1 MEIHDVVNFLLKKG
15 FQVTPDAIDHLKTMN
30 RPEFQDLMKRI
41 IKSKNRNNDDNFM
54 VSLDDVRQNIVQP
67 DVETDASKVDDYEVL
82 DGNDVLQKQLEGV
95 NGYHLLMKNRFSK
108 YKQIMYDRQDSRKI
122 TRIST
127 LVQHTDQNEYKIAG
141 LLKSRNKLHKSY
153 EMELED
159 ESTDLRLLV
168 TDGNNIRKV
177 ESFLIDQMVIADIV
191 FSKKIGR
198 FIVKNCYSL
207 DVPAEVFQ
215 SVEGVEP
222 VYGVF
227 LSDIHV
233 GSKTF
238 LNREF
243 QDFLN
248 WINGRSG
255 DLEVVSKI
263 RYVVIAGDL
272 VDGIGVYPGQEEE
285 LTELNLSKQ
294 YDEFAGLMAQIPKS
308 IKIFVSPGNH
318 DATRQ
323 ALPQPPIFKRYA
335 KTLYEMDNVILLGD
349 PCLVRLHGVNTLVY
363 HGQSLVDIVGSS
375 PGITFDK
382 PAEAMK
388 VLLKARH
395 LAPTHG
401 STRVAL
407 EEDDK
412 LVIKIVPN
420 IFHCG
425 HIHTVQTLKYK
436 GTLLVN
442 SGTWQDQTQFQKRM
456 GIVPNPAIAVVVD
469 LNSLKVKMMKNFIS

>member
-41 IKSKNRNNDDNFM
+41 IKSKNRNNDDNFT

-67 DVETDASKVDDYEVL
+67 DVETDAPGVDDYEVL

-95 NGYHLLMKNRFSK
+95 NGYHLLMKNRFNK

-141 LLKSRNKLHKSY
+141 LLKSRNKLPKSY

-191 FSKKIGR
+191 FSKKIGK

-407 EEDDK
+407 EGDDK

-436 GTLLVN
+436 GTLLIN

-456 GIVPNPAIAVVVD
+456 GIVPNPAIAVIVD

>member
-1 MEIHDVVNFLLKKG
+1 METHDVVNFLLKKG

-30 RPEFQDLMKRI
+30 RLEFQDLMKRI

-122 TRIST
+122 IRIST

-141 LLKSRNKLHKSY
+141 LLKSRNKLDKSY
-153 EMELED
+153 EIELED

-177 ESFLIDQMVIADIV
+177 ESFLIDQMVIADVV

-263 RYVVIAGDL
+263 RYVVIAGDV

-294 YDEFAGLMAQIPKS
+294 YDEFAGLMVQIPKS

-335 KTLYEMDNVILLGD
+335 KALYEMDNVILLGD

>member
-67 DVETDASKVDDYEVL
+67 DVETDVSKVDDYEVL

-95 NGYHLLMKNRFSK
+95 NGYHLLMKNRFNK

-127 LVQHTDQNEYKIAG
+127 LVQHTDQNEHNIAG
-141 LLKSRNKLHKSY
+141 LLKSRNKLDKSY
-153 EMELED
+153 EIELED
-159 ESTDLRLLV
+159 ESTDLKLLV

-191 FSKKIGR
+191 FSKKIGK

-407 EEDDK
+407 EGDDK

-436 GTLLVN
+436 GTLLIN

-456 GIVPNPAIAVVVD
+456 GIVPNPAIAVIVD

>member
-67 DVETDASKVDDYEVL
+67 DVETDAPGVDDYEVL

-127 LVQHTDQNEYKIAG
+127 LVQHTDQNEHKIAG
-141 LLKSRNKLHKSY
+141 LLKSRNKLDKSY
-153 EMELED
+153 EIELED
-159 ESTDLRLLV
+159 ESTDLKLLV

-191 FSKKIGR
+191 FSKKIGK

-263 RYVVIAGDL
+263 RYIVIAGDL

-436 GTLLVN
+436 GTLLIN

>member
-67 DVETDASKVDDYEVL
+67 DVETDVSKVDDYEVL

-127 LVQHTDQNEYKIAG
+127 LVQHTDQNEHKIAG
-141 LLKSRNKLHKSY
+141 LLKSRNKLPKSY

-177 ESFLIDQMVIADIV
+177 ESFLIDQMVIADVV
-191 FSKKIGR
+191 FSKKIGK

-215 SVEGVEP
+215 SIEGVEP

-335 KTLYEMDNVILLGD
+335 KALYEMDNVILLGD

-436 GTLLVN
+436 GTLLIN

-456 GIVPNPAIAVVVD
+456 GIVPNPAIAVIVD

>member
-67 DVETDASKVDDYEVL
+67 DVETDAPGVDDYEVL

-127 LVQHTDQNEYKIAG
+127 LVQHTDQNEHKIAG
-141 LLKSRNKLHKSY
+141 LLKSRNKLDKSY
-153 EMELED
+153 EIELED
-159 ESTDLRLLV
+159 ESTDLKLLV

-191 FSKKIGR
+191 FSKKIGK

-407 EEDDK
+407 EGDDK

-436 GTLLVN
+436 GTLLIN

-456 GIVPNPAIAVVVD
+456 GIVPNPAIAVIVD

>member
-1 MEIHDVVNFLLKKG
+1 
-15 FQVTPDAIDHLKTMN
+15 
-30 RPEFQDLMKRI
+30 
-41 IKSKNRNNDDNFM
+41 
-54 VSLDDVRQNIVQP
+54 
-67 DVETDASKVDDYEVL
+67 
-82 DGNDVLQKQLEGV
+82 
-95 NGYHLLMKNRFSK
+95 
-108 YKQIMYDRQDSRKI
+108 
-122 TRIST
+122 
-127 LVQHTDQNEYKIAG
+127 
-141 LLKSRNKLHKSY
+141 
-153 EMELED
+153 
-159 ESTDLRLLV
+159 
-168 TDGNNIRKV
+168 
-177 ESFLIDQMVIADIV
+177 MVIADVV
-191 FSKKIGR
+191 FSKNMGR

-207 DVPAEVFQ
+207 DVPAEAFQ
-215 SVEGVEP
+215 TVEGVEP

-248 WINGRSG
+248 WINGHSG

-263 RYVVIAGDL
+263 RYVVIAGDV

-335 KTLYEMDNVILLGD
+335 KALYEMDNVVLLGD

-401 STRVAL
+401 PTRVAL

-412 LVIKIVPN
+412 LVIKTVPN

-456 GIVPNPAIAVVVD
+456 GIVPNPAVAVIVD
-469 LNSLKVKMMKNFIS
+469 LNSLKVRMMKNFIS

>member
-1 MEIHDVVNFLLKKG
+1 METHDVVNFLLKKG

-30 RPEFQDLMKRI
+30 RLEFQDLMKRI

-67 DVETDASKVDDYEVL
+67 DIETDASKVDDYEVL

-95 NGYHLLMKNRFSK
+95 NGYHLLMKNRFNK

-122 TRIST
+122 IRIST

-141 LLKSRNKLHKSY
+141 LLKSRNKLDKSY
-153 EMELED
+153 EIELED
-159 ESTDLRLLV
+159 ESTDLKLLV

-191 FSKKIGR
+191 FSKNVGR

-207 DVPAEVFQ
+207 DVPAEAFR

-263 RYVVIAGDL
+263 RYVVIAGDV

-294 YDEFAGLMAQIPKS
+294 YDEFAGLMVQIPKS

-335 KTLYEMDNVILLGD
+335 KALYEMDNVILLGD

>member
-1 MEIHDVVNFLLKKG
+1 METHDVVNFLLKKG

-41 IKSKNRNNDDNFM
+41 IKSKNRNNDDNFT
-54 VSLDDVRQNIVQP
+54 VSLDDVRQNSVQP
-67 DVETDASKVDDYEVL
+67 DVETDAPGVDDYEVL

-95 NGYHLLMKNRFSK
+95 DGYHLLMKNRFSK

-122 TRIST
+122 IRIST

-141 LLKSRNKLHKSY
+141 LLKSRNKLDKSY
-153 EMELED
+153 EIELED

-191 FSKKIGR
+191 FSKNVGR

-207 DVPAEVFQ
+207 DVPAEVFR

-263 RYVVIAGDL
+263 RYVVIAGDV

-294 YDEFAGLMAQIPKS
+294 YDEFAGLMVQIPKS

-335 KTLYEMDNVILLGD
+335 KALYEMDNVILLGD

-412 LVIKIVPN
+412 LVIKTVPN

>member
-1 MEIHDVVNFLLKKG
+1 METHDVVNFLLKKG
-15 FQVTPDAIDHLKTMN
+15 FQVTPEAAEQLKIMN
-30 RPEFQDLMKRI
+30 RLEFQDLVKII
-41 IKSKNRNNDDNFM
+41 IKSKNRNNDDNFV
-54 VSLDDVRQNIVQP
+54 VSLDDVLHNVAQRSSQNDELI
-67 DVETDASKVDDYEVL
+67 VDDYEVL
-82 DGNDVLQKQLEGV
+82 DGNDIIQKQLEGV
-95 NGYHLLMKNRFSK
+95 NGYHLLMKNRFNK

-122 TRIST
+122 IKISS
-127 LVQHTDQNEYKIAG
+127 LVQYTDQNEYKIAG
-141 LLKSRNKLHKSY
+141 LLKSRSKLDRSY
-153 EMELED
+153 EIELED

-177 ESFLIDQMVIADIV
+177 ESFLIDQMVIADVV
-191 FSKKIGR
+191 FSKNIGK

-207 DVPAEVFQ
+207 DIPAESFQ
-215 SVEGVEP
+215 SVEGMDP

-238 LNREF
+238 LEREF
-243 QDFLN
+243 YDFLN

-255 DLEVVSKI
+255 DQEIVSKI
-263 RYVVIAGDL
+263 RYIVIAGDV
-272 VDGIGVYPGQEEE
+272 VDGIGVYPGQEDE
-285 LTELNLSKQ
+285 LTELDLVKQ
-294 YDEFAGLMAQIPKS
+294 YDQFARLMAQIPKS

-323 ALPQPPIFKRYA
+323 ALPQPPIFKKYA
-335 KTLYEMDNVILLGD
+335 KSLYEMDNVVLLGD
-349 PCLVRLHGVNTLVY
+349 PCLLRLHGVNTLIY

-401 STRVAL
+401 PTRVAL

-412 LVIKIVPN
+412 LVIKTVPN

-436 GTLLVN
+436 GTLLLN

-456 GIVPNPAIAVVVD
+456 GIVPNPAIAVIVD
-469 LNSLKVKMMKNFIS
+469 LNSVKVKMMKNFM

>member
-67 DVETDASKVDDYEVL
+67 DVETDAPGVDDYEVL

-95 NGYHLLMKNRFSK
+95 DGYHLLMKNRFNK

-141 LLKSRNKLHKSY
+141 LLKSRNKLDKSY
-153 EMELED
+153 EIELED
-159 ESTDLRLLV
+159 ESTDLKLLV

-335 KTLYEMDNVILLGD
+335 KALYEMDNVILLGD

>member
-67 DVETDASKVDDYEVL
+67 DVETDVSKVDDYEVL

-127 LVQHTDQNEYKIAG
+127 LVQHTDQNEHKIAG
-141 LLKSRNKLHKSY
+141 LLKSRNKLPKSY

-215 SVEGVEP
+215 SIEGVEP

-248 WINGRSG
+248 WINGHSG

-436 GTLLVN
+436 GTLLIN

-456 GIVPNPAIAVVVD
+456 GIVPNPAIAVIVD

>member
-1 MEIHDVVNFLLKKG
+1 METHDVVNFLLKKG
-15 FQVTPDAIDHLKTMN
+15 FQVTPDAIDHLKAMN

-41 IKSKNRNNDDNFM
+41 IKSKNRNNDDNFT

-67 DVETDASKVDDYEVL
+67 DVETDAPGVDDYEVL

-95 NGYHLLMKNRFSK
+95 DGYHLLMKNRFNK

-122 TRIST
+122 IRIST

-141 LLKSRNKLHKSY
+141 LLKSRNKLDKSY
-153 EMELED
+153 EIELED

-248 WINGRSG
+248 WINGRLG

-335 KTLYEMDNVILLGD
+335 KALYEMDNVILLGD

>member
-1 MEIHDVVNFLLKKG
+1 METHDVVNFLLKKG
-15 FQVTPDAIDHLKTMN
+15 FQVTPEAAEHLKIMN
-30 RPEFQDLMKRI
+30 RLEFQDLVKII
-41 IKSKNRNNDDNFM
+41 IKSKNRNNDDNFV
-54 VSLDDVRQNIVQP
+54 VSLDDVLHNVAQRSSQNDELI
-67 DVETDASKVDDYEVL
+67 VDDYEVL
-82 DGNDVLQKQLEGV
+82 DGNDIIQKQLEGV
-95 NGYHLLMKNRFSK
+95 NGYHLLMKNRFNK

-122 TRIST
+122 IKISS
-127 LVQHTDQNEYKIAG
+127 LVQYTDQNEYKIAG
-141 LLKSRNKLHKSY
+141 LLKSRNKLDRSY
-153 EMELED
+153 EIELED

-177 ESFLIDQMVIADIV
+177 ESFLIDQMVIADVV
-191 FSKKIGR
+191 FSKNIGR

-207 DVPAEVFQ
+207 DIPAESFQ
-215 SVEGVEP
+215 SVEGMDP

-238 LNREF
+238 LEREF
-243 QDFLN
+243 YDFLN

-255 DLEVVSKI
+255 DQEIVSKI
-263 RYVVIAGDL
+263 RYIVIAGDV
-272 VDGIGVYPGQEEE
+272 VDGIGVYPGQEDE
-285 LTELNLSKQ
+285 LTELDLVKQ
-294 YDEFAGLMAQIPKS
+294 YDQFARLMAQIPKS

-323 ALPQPPIFKRYA
+323 ALPQPPIFKKYA
-335 KTLYEMDNVILLGD
+335 KSLYEMDNVVLLGD
-349 PCLVRLHGVNTLVY
+349 PCLVRLHGVNTLIY

-401 STRVAL
+401 PTRVAL

-412 LVIKIVPN
+412 LVIKTVPN

-436 GTLLVN
+436 GTLLLN

-456 GIVPNPAIAVVVD
+456 GIVPNPAIAVIVD
-469 LNSLKVKMMKNFIS
+469 LNSVKVKMMKNFM

>member
-1 MEIHDVVNFLLKKG
+1 METHDVVNFLLKKG

-30 RPEFQDLMKRI
+30 RLEFQDLMKRI

-67 DVETDASKVDDYEVL
+67 DIETDASKVDDYEVL

-95 NGYHLLMKNRFSK
+95 NGYHLLMKNRFNK
-108 YKQIMYDRQDSRKI
+108 YKQIMYDRQDSGKI
-122 TRIST
+122 IRIST

-141 LLKSRNKLHKSY
+141 LLKSRNKLDKSY
-153 EMELED
+153 EIELED
-159 ESTDLRLLV
+159 ESTDLKLLV

-177 ESFLIDQMVIADIV
+177 ESFLIDQMVIADVV

-263 RYVVIAGDL
+263 RYVVIAGDV

-294 YDEFAGLMAQIPKS
+294 YDEFAGLMVQIPKS

-335 KTLYEMDNVILLGD
+335 KALYEMDNVILLGD

-442 SGTWQDQTQFQKRM
+442 SGTWQNQTQFQKRM

>member
-141 LLKSRNKLHKSY
+141 LLKSRNKLPKSY

-177 ESFLIDQMVIADIV
+177 ESFLIDQMVIADVV

-263 RYVVIAGDL
+263 RYIVIAGDL

-407 EEDDK
+407 EGDDK

-436 GTLLVN
+436 GTLLIN

>member
-1 MEIHDVVNFLLKKG
+1 METHDVVNFLLKKG
-15 FQVTPDAIDHLKTMN
+15 FQVTPDALDHLKTTN
-30 RPEFQDLMKRI
+30 RLEFQDLVKRI
-41 IKSKNRNNDDNFM
+41 IKSKNRNNDDNFT
-54 VSLDDVRQNIVQP
+54 VSLDDVRQNSVQP
-67 DVETDASKVDDYEVL
+67 DVEIDSSKVDDYEVL

-95 NGYHLLMKNRFSK
+95 DGYHLLMKNRFNK

-122 TRIST
+122 IRISK
-127 LVQHTDQNEYKIAG
+127 LVQYTDQNEYKIAG
-141 LLKSRNKLHKSY
+141 LLKSRNKLDKSY
-153 EMELED
+153 EIELED

-177 ESFLIDQMVIADIV
+177 ESFLIDQMVIADVV
-191 FSKKIGR
+191 FSKKIGK

-207 DVPAEVFQ
+207 DVPTGEFQ

-238 LNREF
+238 LDREF

-248 WINGRSG
+248 WINGNSG
-255 DLEVVSKI
+255 DLEIVSKI
-263 RYVVIAGDL
+263 RYVVIAGDV

-335 KTLYEMDNVILLGD
+335 KALYEMDNVILLGD

-412 LVIKIVPN
+412 LVIKTVPN

-425 HIHTVQTLKYK
+425 HVHTVQTLKYK
-436 GTLLVN
+436 GALLVN

-469 LNSLKVKMMKNFIS
+469 LNSLKVKMMKNFVS

>member
-1 MEIHDVVNFLLKKG
+1 METHDVVNFLLKKG

-30 RPEFQDLMKRI
+30 RLEFQDLMKRI

-67 DVETDASKVDDYEVL
+67 DVETDAPGVDDYEVL

-95 NGYHLLMKNRFSK
+95 DGYHLLMKNRFSK

-122 TRIST
+122 IRIST

-141 LLKSRNKLHKSY
+141 LLKSRNKLDKSY
-153 EMELED
+153 EIELED

-177 ESFLIDQMVIADIV
+177 ESFLIDQMVIADVV
-191 FSKKIGR
+191 FSKKIGK

-207 DVPAEVFQ
+207 DVPAEAFQ
-215 SVEGVEP
+215 SVEGAEP

-263 RYVVIAGDL
+263 RYVVIAGDV

-294 YDEFAGLMAQIPKS
+294 YDEFAGLMVQIPKS

-335 KTLYEMDNVILLGD
+335 KALYEMDNVILLGD

>member
-1 MEIHDVVNFLLKKG
+1 METHDVVNFLLKKG
-15 FQVTPDAIDHLKTMN
+15 FQVTPDAIGHLKAMN
-30 RPEFQDLMKRI
+30 RLEFQDLAKRI
-41 IKSKNRNNDDNFM
+41 IRSKNRNNDDNFT
-54 VSLDDVRQNIVQP
+54 VSLDDVRQNSVQP
-67 DVETDASKVDDYEVL
+67 DVETDAPGVDDYEVL

-95 NGYHLLMKNRFSK
+95 DGYHLLMKNRFNK

-122 TRIST
+122 IRIST
-127 LVQHTDQNEYKIAG
+127 LVQYTDQNEYKIAG
-141 LLKSRNKLHKSY
+141 LLKSRNKLDRSY
-153 EMELED
+153 EIELED

-177 ESFLIDQMVIADIV
+177 ESFLIDQMVIADVV
-191 FSKKIGR
+191 FSKNVGR

-207 DVPAEVFQ
+207 DVPTGAFQ

-238 LNREF
+238 LDREF

-248 WINGRSG
+248 WINGNSG
-255 DLEVVSKI
+255 DLEIVSKI
-263 RYVVIAGDL
+263 RYVVIAGDV

-335 KTLYEMDNVILLGD
+335 KALYEMDNVILLGD

-412 LVIKIVPN
+412 LVIKTVPN

-436 GTLLVN
+436 GALLVN

-469 LNSLKVKMMKNFIS
+469 LNSLKVKMMKNFVS

>member
-141 LLKSRNKLHKSY
+141 LLKSRNKLDKSY
-153 EMELED
+153 EIELED
-159 ESTDLRLLV
+159 ESTDLKLLV

-191 FSKKIGR
+191 FSKKIGK

-436 GTLLVN
+436 GTLLIN

-456 GIVPNPAIAVVVD
+456 GIVPNPAIAVIVD

>member
-1 MEIHDVVNFLLKKG
+1 METHDVVNFLLKKG

-67 DVETDASKVDDYEVL
+67 DVETDAPGVDDYEVL

-95 NGYHLLMKNRFSK
+95 DGYHLLMKNRFNK

-122 TRIST
+122 IRIST

-141 LLKSRNKLHKSY
+141 LLKSRNKLDKSY
-153 EMELED
+153 EIELED

-191 FSKKIGR
+191 FSKNVGR

-207 DVPAEVFQ
+207 DIPAEVFQ

-248 WINGRSG
+248 WINGRLG

-294 YDEFAGLMAQIPKS
+294 YDEFAGLMVQIPKS

-335 KTLYEMDNVILLGD
+335 KALYEMDNVILLGD

>member
-1 MEIHDVVNFLLKKG
+1 METHDVVNFLLKKG
-15 FQVTPDAIDHLKTMN
+15 FQVTPDAIGHLKAMN
-30 RPEFQDLMKRI
+30 RLEFQDLAKRI
-41 IKSKNRNNDDNFM
+41 IRSKNRNNDDDFT
-54 VSLDDVRQNIVQP
+54 VSLDDVRQNSVQP
-67 DVETDASKVDDYEVL
+67 DVETDAPGVDDYEVL

-95 NGYHLLMKNRFSK
+95 DGYHLLMKNRFNK
-108 YKQIMYDRQDSRKI
+108 YKQIMHDRQDSRKI
-122 TRIST
+122 IRISK
-127 LVQHTDQNEYKIAG
+127 LVQYTDQNEYKIAG
-141 LLKSRNKLHKSY
+141 LLKSRNKLDKSY

-159 ESTDLRLLV
+159 ESTDLKLLV
-168 TDGNNIRKV
+168 TDGDNIRRV
-177 ESFLIDQMVIADIV
+177 ESFLIDQMVIADVV

-207 DVPAEVFQ
+207 DVPTDVFQ
-215 SVEGVEP
+215 SVEGAEP

-233 GSKTF
+233 GSNTF

-412 LVIKIVPN
+412 LVIKTVPN

-436 GTLLVN
+436 GTLLIN

-456 GIVPNPAIAVVVD
+456 GIVPNPAVAVVVD
-469 LNSLKVKMMKNFIS
+469 LNSLKVEMMKNFIS

>member
-67 DVETDASKVDDYEVL
+67 DVETDAPGVDDYEVL

-95 NGYHLLMKNRFSK
+95 NGYHLLMKNRFNK

-127 LVQHTDQNEYKIAG
+127 LVQHTDQNEHKIAG
-141 LLKSRNKLHKSY
+141 LLKSRNKLDKSY
-153 EMELED
+153 EIELED
-159 ESTDLRLLV
+159 ESTDLKLLV

-191 FSKKIGR
+191 FSKKIGK

-335 KTLYEMDNVILLGD
+335 KALYEMDNVILLGD

-407 EEDDK
+407 EGDDK

-436 GTLLVN
+436 GTLLIN

>member
-1 MEIHDVVNFLLKKG
+1 METHDVVNFLLKKG

-30 RPEFQDLMKRI
+30 RLEFQDLMKRI

-67 DVETDASKVDDYEVL
+67 DIETDASKVDDYEVL

-95 NGYHLLMKNRFSK
+95 NGYHLLMKNRFNK

-122 TRIST
+122 IRIST

-141 LLKSRNKLHKSY
+141 LLKSRNKLDKSY
-153 EMELED
+153 EIELED

-191 FSKKIGR
+191 FSKNVGR

-207 DVPAEVFQ
+207 DVPADVFP
-215 SVEGVEP
+215 SVEGAEP

-263 RYVVIAGDL
+263 RYVVIAGDV

-294 YDEFAGLMAQIPKS
+294 YDEFAGLMVQIPKS

-335 KTLYEMDNVILLGD
+335 KALYEMDNVILLGD

>member
-1 MEIHDVVNFLLKKG
+1 METHDVVNFLLKKG
-15 FQVTPDAIDHLKTMN
+15 FQVTPDAIDHLKAMN
-30 RPEFQDLMKRI
+30 RLEFQDLMKRI
-41 IKSKNRNNDDNFM
+41 IKSKNRNNDDNFT
-54 VSLDDVRQNIVQP
+54 VSLDDVRQNSVQP
-67 DVETDASKVDDYEVL
+67 DVETDAPGVDDYEVL

-95 NGYHLLMKNRFSK
+95 DGYHLLMKNRFSK

-122 TRIST
+122 IRIST

-141 LLKSRNKLHKSY
+141 LLKSRNKLDKSY
-153 EMELED
+153 EIELED
-159 ESTDLRLLV
+159 ESTDMRLLV

-191 FSKKIGR
+191 FSKNVGR

-207 DVPAEVFQ
+207 DVPAEVFR

-263 RYVVIAGDL
+263 RYVVIAGDV

-294 YDEFAGLMAQIPKS
+294 YDEFAGLMVQIPKS

-335 KTLYEMDNVILLGD
+335 KALYEMDNVILLGD

>member
-1 MEIHDVVNFLLKKG
+1 METHDVVNFLLKKG
-15 FQVTPDAIDHLKTMN
+15 FQVTPEAAEYLKGIS
-30 RPEFQDLMKRI
+30 RLEFQDLVKRI
-41 IKSKNRNNDDNFM
+41 IRKKNQNNDDNFM
-54 VSLDDVRQNIVQP
+54 VSMEDVRDNTIQQNVQ
-67 DVETDASKVDDYEVL
+67 DEVDFDDYEII
-82 DGNDVLQKQLEGV
+82 DGNETIQQQLEGV
-95 NGYHLLMKNRFSK
+95 DGYHLLMKNRFSK
-108 YKQIMYDRQDSRKI
+108 YKQIMFDRQDSKKI
-122 TRIST
+122 IKIST
-127 LVQHTDQNEYKIAG
+127 LVQYADPNEYKIAG
-141 LLKSRNKLHKSY
+141 LLKSKNKLDKAY

-168 TDGNNIRKV
+168 IDGNNIRKV
-177 ESFLIDQMVIADIV
+177 ESFLIDQMVIADVV
-191 FSKKIGR
+191 FSKNIGR

-207 DVPAEVFQ
+207 DIPAEVFP
-215 SVEGVEP
+215 SVDGKDP
-222 VYGVF
+222 VYSVF

-238 LNREF
+238 LEQEF
-243 QDFLN
+243 QDFLD

-255 DLEVVSKI
+255 DLDVVSRIK
-263 RYVVIAGDL
+263 YVVIAGDV

-285 LTELNLSKQ
+285 LTELNLAKQ
-294 YDEFAGLMAQIPKS
+294 YDQFARLMAQVPKS

-318 DATRQ
+318 DATRL
-323 ALPQPPIFKRYA
+323 ALPQPPIFKKYA
-335 KTLYEMDNVILLGD
+335 KSLYEMDNVVLLGD
-349 PCLVRLHGVNTLVY
+349 PCLLRLQGVYTLVY

-375 PGITFDK
+375 PGVTFDK

-401 STRVAL
+401 PTRVAL
-407 EEDDK
+407 EENDK
-412 LVIKIVPN
+412 LVIKTVPN

-456 GIVPNPAIAVVVD
+456 GIVPNPAVAVVVN
-469 LNSLKVKMMKNFIS
+469 LNNLNVKMMKNFM

>member
-1 MEIHDVVNFLLKKG
+1 METHDVVNFLLKKG

-95 NGYHLLMKNRFSK
+95 NGYHLLMKNRFNK

-122 TRIST
+122 IRIST

-141 LLKSRNKLHKSY
+141 LLKSRNKLDKSY
-153 EMELED
+153 EIELED
-159 ESTDLRLLV
+159 ESTDMRLLV

-177 ESFLIDQMVIADIV
+177 ESFLIDQMVIADVV

-207 DVPAEVFQ
+207 DVPAEAFQ
-215 SVEGVEP
+215 SVEGAEP

-248 WINGRSG
+248 WINGRLG

-263 RYVVIAGDL
+263 RYVVIAGDV

-294 YDEFAGLMAQIPKS
+294 YDEFAGLMVQIPKS

-335 KTLYEMDNVILLGD
+335 KALYEMDNVILLGD

>member
-54 VSLDDVRQNIVQP
+54 VSLDDVRQNSVQS
-67 DVETDASKVDDYEVL
+67 DVETDAPGVDDYEVL

-95 NGYHLLMKNRFSK
+95 NGYHLLMKNRFNK

-141 LLKSRNKLHKSY
+141 LLKSRNKLPKSY

-191 FSKKIGR
+191 FSKKIGK

-263 RYVVIAGDL
+263 RYIVIAGDL

-335 KTLYEMDNVILLGD
+335 KALYEMDNVILLGD

>member
-1 MEIHDVVNFLLKKG
+1 METHDVVNFLLKKG
-15 FQVTPDAIDHLKTMN
+15 FQVTPEAAEYLKGTS
-30 RPEFQDLMKRI
+30 RLEFQDLVKRI
-41 IKSKNRNNDDNFM
+41 IRKKNQNNDDNFM
-54 VSLDDVRQNIVQP
+54 VSMEDVRDNTIQQNVQ
-67 DVETDASKVDDYEVL
+67 DEVDFDDYEII
-82 DGNDVLQKQLEGV
+82 DGNETIQQQLEGV
-95 NGYHLLMKNRFSK
+95 DGYHLLMKNRFSK
-108 YKQIMYDRQDSRKI
+108 YKQIMFDRQDSKKI
-122 TRIST
+122 IKIST
-127 LVQHTDQNEYKIAG
+127 LVQYADPNEYKIAG
-141 LLKSRNKLHKSY
+141 LLKSKNKLDKAY

-168 TDGNNIRKV
+168 IDGNNIRKV
-177 ESFLIDQMVIADIV
+177 ESFLIDQMVIADVV
-191 FSKKIGR
+191 FSKNKGR

-207 DVPAEVFQ
+207 DIHAEVFP
-215 SVEGVEP
+215 SVDGKDP
-222 VYGVF
+222 VYSVF

-238 LNREF
+238 LEQEF
-243 QDFLN
+243 QDFLD

-255 DLEVVSKI
+255 DLDVVSRIK
-263 RYVVIAGDL
+263 YVVIAGDV
-272 VDGIGVYPGQEEE
+272 VDGIGVYPGQEDE
-285 LTELNLSKQ
+285 LTELNLAKQ
-294 YDEFAGLMAQIPKS
+294 YDQFARLMAQVPKS

-318 DATRQ
+318 DATRL
-323 ALPQPPIFKRYA
+323 ALPQPPIFKKYA
-335 KTLYEMDNVILLGD
+335 KSLYEMDNVVLLGD
-349 PCLVRLHGVNTLVY
+349 PCLLRLQGVYTLVY

-375 PGITFDK
+375 PGVTFNK

-401 STRVAL
+401 PTRVAL
-407 EEDDK
+407 EENDK
-412 LVIKIVPN
+412 LVIKTVPN

-456 GIVPNPAIAVVVD
+456 GIVPNPAVAVVVN
-469 LNSLKVKMMKNFIS
+469 LNNLNVKMMKNFMQ

>member
-1 MEIHDVVNFLLKKG
+1 METHDVVNFLLKKG
-15 FQVTPDAIDHLKTMN
+15 FQVTPDAIDHLKTIN
-30 RPEFQDLMKRI
+30 RLEFQDLMKRI
-41 IKSKNRNNDDNFM
+41 IKSKNRNNDDNFT

-67 DVETDASKVDDYEVL
+67 DVETDAPGVDDYEVL

-122 TRIST
+122 IRIST

-141 LLKSRNKLHKSY
+141 LLKSRNKLDKSY
-153 EMELED
+153 EIELED

-177 ESFLIDQMVIADIV
+177 ESFLIDQMVIADVV

-263 RYVVIAGDL
+263 RYVVIAGDV

-335 KTLYEMDNVILLGD
+335 KALYEMDNVILLGD

-407 EEDDK
+407 EGDDK

>member
-1 MEIHDVVNFLLKKG
+1 METHDVVNFLLKKG
-15 FQVTPDAIDHLKTMN
+15 FQVTPDAIGHLKAMN
-30 RPEFQDLMKRI
+30 RLEFQDLAKRI
-41 IKSKNRNNDDNFM
+41 IRSKNRNNDDDFT
-54 VSLDDVRQNIVQP
+54 VSLDDVRQNSVRP
-67 DVETDASKVDDYEVL
+67 DVETDAQGVDDYEVL

-95 NGYHLLMKNRFSK
+95 DGYHLLMKNRFSK

-122 TRIST
+122 IRISK
-127 LVQHTDQNEYKIAG
+127 LVQYTDQNEYKIAG
-141 LLKSRNKLHKSY
+141 LLKSRNKLDKSY

-159 ESTDLRLLV
+159 ESTDLKLLV
-168 TDGNNIRKV
+168 TDGDNIRRV
-177 ESFLIDQMVIADIV
+177 ESFLIDQMVIADVV
-191 FSKKIGR
+191 FSKKIRR

-207 DVPAEVFQ
+207 DVPTDVFQ
-215 SVEGVEP
+215 SVEGAEP

-233 GSKTF
+233 GSNTF

-412 LVIKIVPN
+412 LVIKTVPN

-436 GTLLVN
+436 GTLLIN

-456 GIVPNPAIAVVVD
+456 GIVPNPAVAVVVD
-469 LNSLKVKMMKNFIS
+469 LNSLKVEMMKNFIS

>member
-15 FQVTPDAIDHLKTMN
+15 FQVTPDAIDHLKAMN
-30 RPEFQDLMKRI
+30 RLEFQDLAKRI
-41 IKSKNRNNDDNFM
+41 IRSKNRNNDDNFT

-67 DVETDASKVDDYEVL
+67 DVETDAPGVDDYEVL

-95 NGYHLLMKNRFSK
+95 DGYHLLMKNRFSK

-122 TRIST
+122 IRIST

-141 LLKSRNKLHKSY
+141 LLKSRNKLPKSY

-177 ESFLIDQMVIADIV
+177 ESFLIDQMVIADVV
-191 FSKKIGR
+191 FSKKIGK

-248 WINGRSG
+248 WINGRLG

-263 RYVVIAGDL
+263 RYVVIAGDV

-412 LVIKIVPN
+412 LVIKTVPN

>member
-54 VSLDDVRQNIVQP
+54 VSLDDVRQNIDQP
-67 DVETDASKVDDYEVL
+67 DVETDVSKVDDYEVL

-95 NGYHLLMKNRFSK
+95 NGYHLLMKNRFNK

-127 LVQHTDQNEYKIAG
+127 LVQHTDQNEHKIAG
-141 LLKSRNKLHKSY
+141 LLKSRNKLPKSY

-191 FSKKIGR
+191 FSKKIGK

-407 EEDDK
+407 EGDDK

-436 GTLLVN
+436 GTLLIN

-456 GIVPNPAIAVVVD
+456 GIVPNPAIAVIVD

>member
-67 DVETDASKVDDYEVL
+67 DVETDVSKVDDYEVL

-127 LVQHTDQNEYKIAG
+127 LVQHTDQNEHKIAG
-141 LLKSRNKLHKSY
+141 LLKSRNKLDKSY
-153 EMELED
+153 EIELED
-159 ESTDLRLLV
+159 ESTDLKLLV

-191 FSKKIGR
+191 FSKKIGK

-436 GTLLVN
+436 GTLLIN

-456 GIVPNPAIAVVVD
+456 GIVPNPAIAVIVD

>member
-67 DVETDASKVDDYEVL
+67 DVETDAPGVDDYEVL

-141 LLKSRNKLHKSY
+141 LLKSRNKLPKSY

-168 TDGNNIRKV
+168 TEGNNIRKV
-177 ESFLIDQMVIADIV
+177 ESFLIDQMVIADVV

-207 DVPAEVFQ
+207 DVPAEVFR
-215 SVEGVEP
+215 SVEGAEP

-233 GSKTF
+233 GSNTF

-407 EEDDK
+407 EGDDK

-436 GTLLVN
+436 GTLLIN

-456 GIVPNPAIAVVVD
+456 GIVPNPAIAVIVD

>member
-95 NGYHLLMKNRFSK
+95 NGYHLLMKNRFNK

-122 TRIST
+122 IRIST

-141 LLKSRNKLHKSY
+141 LLKSRNKLDKSY
-153 EMELED
+153 EIELED
-159 ESTDLRLLV
+159 ESTDLKLLV

-191 FSKKIGR
+191 FSKNVGR

-207 DVPAEVFQ
+207 DIPAEVFQ

-238 LNREF
+238 LKREF
-243 QDFLN
+243 QNFLN

-263 RYVVIAGDL
+263 RYVVIAGDV

-294 YDEFAGLMAQIPKS
+294 YDEFAGLMVQIPKS

-335 KTLYEMDNVILLGD
+335 KALYEMDNVILLGD

-436 GTLLVN
+436 GTLLIN

>member
-54 VSLDDVRQNIVQP
+54 VALDDVRQNIVQP
-67 DVETDASKVDDYEVL
+67 DVETDVSKVDDYEVL

-127 LVQHTDQNEYKIAG
+127 LVQHTDQNEHKIAG
-141 LLKSRNKLHKSY
+141 LLKSRNKLDKSY
-153 EMELED
+153 EIELED
-159 ESTDLRLLV
+159 ESTDLKLLV

-191 FSKKIGR
+191 FSKKIGK

-436 GTLLVN
+436 GTLLIN

-456 GIVPNPAIAVVVD
+456 GIVPNPAIAVIVD